1 MNGEV
6 SEAERIISSIQEQA
20 TSVNGNHSLEKDSKA
35 LPTEPKEDE
44 KSGGNSDAGH
54 GSDITQYS
62 DSSGDDEN
70 SLAKVEPSKAPV
82 ADSEPP
88 RRRSTRPKKGVK
100 EK

>member
-6 SEAERIISSIQEQA
+6 SEARRIISSIQEHA
-20 TSVNGNHSLEKDSKA
+20 TPANGNHSSGKDSMA

-44 KSGGNSDAGH
+44 KPGVNSDAGH
-54 GSDITQYS
+54 ESDITQYS

-70 SLAKVEPSKAPV
+70 PLAKVEPSSVPV
-82 ADSEPP
+82 AELEPP